1 MSVLSVDECYHVLD
15 VNSNSTPKEIKQ
27 AYRKLSL
34 KYHPD
39 KNSKFNDGK
48 KFKEISEAYQF
59 LKSNRK
65 KDFKK
70 QDRSAAQAH
79 SDFWEYQGQKM
90 GDDMRFNFENFTN
103 NHKELGKTKLN
114 SASITG
120 AFPLFNNKMS
130 LSGTLSYLSSSGLS
144 EFKNYGLSLGSTIKV
159 SNAFRIN
166 LSASTKARSTSEG
179 TEMSNLAVRLSTN
192 YKF

>member
-1 MSVLSVDECYHVLD
+1 MSVLSVDECYHILD
-15 VNSNSTPKEIKQ
+15 VNSDSTPKEIKQ

-103 NHKELGKTKLN
+103 NHKFG
-114 SASITG
+114 G
-120 AFPLFNNKMS
+120 DFNDETHNKEKPIS
-130 LSGTLSYLSSSGLS
+130 QKSTHFILYGGLALVAIWIIVF
-144 EFKNYGLSLGSTIKV
+144 EIL
-159 SNAFRIN
+159 
-166 LSASTKARSTSEG
+166 
-179 TEMSNLAVRLSTN
+179 
-192 YKF
+192 

>member
-1 MSVLSVDECYHVLD
+1 MSVLSVDECYHILD
-15 VNSNSTPKEIKQ
+15 VNSDSTPKEIKQ

-39 KNSKFNDGK
+39 KNSKFNNGK

-70 QDRSAAQAH
+70 QDRSAEQAH
-79 SDFWEYQGQKM
+79 SDFWKYQCQKM

-103 NHKELGKTKLN
+103 NHEFG
-114 SASITG
+114 G
-120 AFPLFNNKMS
+120 DFNDEAHNREKPIS
-130 LSGTLSYLSSSGLS
+130 QKSTHFILYGGLTLVAIWIIVFEILQP
-144 EFKNYGLSLGSTIKV
+144 
-159 SNAFRIN
+159 
-166 LSASTKARSTSEG
+166 
-179 TEMSNLAVRLSTN
+179 
-192 YKF
+192 

>member
-1 MSVLSVDECYHVLD
+1 MSVLSVDECYDILD
-15 VNSNSTPKEIKQ
+15 VNSDSTPKEIKQ

-39 KNSKFNDGK
+39 KNSKFNNGK

-70 QDRSAAQAH
+70 QDRSAEQTH
-79 SDFWEYQGQKM
+79 SDFWKYQGQKM

-103 NHKELGKTKLN
+103 NHEFG
-114 SASITG
+114 G
-120 AFPLFNNKMS
+120 DFNDETHNREKPIS
-130 LSGTLSYLSSSGLS
+130 QKSTHFILYGGLTLVAIWIIVFEILQP
-144 EFKNYGLSLGSTIKV
+144 
-159 SNAFRIN
+159 
-166 LSASTKARSTSEG
+166 
-179 TEMSNLAVRLSTN
+179 
-192 YKF
+192 

>member
-1 MSVLSVDECYHVLD
+1 MSVLSVDECYHILD
-15 VNSNSTPKEIKQ
+15 VNSDSTPKEIKQ

-39 KNSKFNDGK
+39 KNSKFNNGK

-70 QDRSAAQAH
+70 QDRSAEQAH
-79 SDFWEYQGQKM
+79 SDFWKYQGQKM

-103 NHKELGKTKLN
+103 NHEFG
-114 SASITG
+114 G
-120 AFPLFNNKMS
+120 DFNDETHNREKPIS
-130 LSGTLSYLSSSGLS
+130 QKSTHFILYGGLTLVAIWIVVFEILQP
-144 EFKNYGLSLGSTIKV
+144 
-159 SNAFRIN
+159 
-166 LSASTKARSTSEG
+166 
-179 TEMSNLAVRLSTN
+179 
-192 YKF
+192 